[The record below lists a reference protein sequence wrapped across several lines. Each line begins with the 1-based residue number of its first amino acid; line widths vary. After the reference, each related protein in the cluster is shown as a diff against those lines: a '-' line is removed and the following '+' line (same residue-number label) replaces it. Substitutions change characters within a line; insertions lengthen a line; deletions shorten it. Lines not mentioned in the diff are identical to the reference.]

1 MLQSFPDR
9 NILVHAR
16 ITAMSARI
24 ELPPLEAL
32 KGEIGELATA
42 WQAIGSDTAFIRM
55 LNYRADLVPAF
66 FDFYVRMRG
75 DGLLPAKLK
84 ELVRLRI
91 ARLNTCSYCLASLSV
106 LAAEQGITDRHIA
119 ELEHRPPGLYT
130 DQEIVAFDLA
140 EAIWTNAAG
149 AGADEQLMSRLHR
162 AFTDAQLVELVW
174 ATGMYIA
181 LGKMIAFFGIDRDN

>member
-1 MLQSFPDR
+1 M
-9 NILVHAR
+9 NAR
-16 ITAMSARI
+16 V

-32 KGEIGELATA
+32 SGEIGELAA
-42 WQAIGSDTAFIRM
+42 NWKALGSDTAFIRL

-66 FDFYVRMRG
+66 FDFYMRMRG

-91 ARLNTCSYCLASLSV
+91 ARLNTCRYCLGSLSV
-106 LAAEQGITDRHIA
+106 IAEKQGITDQHIA
-119 ELEHRPPGLYT
+119 ELEHRPPGLFT

-140 EAIWTNAAG
+140 EALWTNASG
-149 AGADEQLMSRLHR
+149 AGANAALMARVHAHFS
-162 AFTDAQLVELVW
+162 DAELLELVW

-181 LGKMIAFFGIDRDN
+181 LGKMITFFGIERDD